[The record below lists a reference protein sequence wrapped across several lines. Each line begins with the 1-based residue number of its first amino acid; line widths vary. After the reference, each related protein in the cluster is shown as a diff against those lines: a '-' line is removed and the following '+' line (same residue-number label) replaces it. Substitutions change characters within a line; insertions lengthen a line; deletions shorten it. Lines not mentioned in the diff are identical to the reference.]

1 MQRRAIPPSTP
12 SRGTPPESEDQI
24 VMQVQ
29 RLAAARWDWMHIHS
43 NESWR
48 NIGQHR
54 SSFLE
59 HLPPGDLLGSRIGGF
74 AVPAGQQPP
83 VEPAVMHQ
91 QKSVAIRVDDESGT
105 GDVTGRVHMPRERL
119 GDQASSAS
127 MSSLLFSPSPS
138 LSQSNCSS
146 NVRTSAICI
155 RVQCRI

>member
-1 MQRRAIPPSTP
+1 
-12 SRGTPPESEDQI
+12 
-24 VMQVQ
+24 MQVQ
-29 RLAAARWDWMHIHS
+29 RLTAARWNWMHIHS

-59 HLPPGDLLGSRIGGF
+59 HLAPGDLLGSPIGGF

-83 VEPAVMHQ
+83 VESAVMHQ

-119 GDQASSAS
+119 GRPGEQ
-127 MSSLLFSPSPS
+127 
-138 LSQSNCSS
+138 
-146 NVRTSAICI
+146 R
-155 RVQCRI
+155 